1 MKWPVKWPIFKYYK
15 TNKNSGIVSLI
26 AFQNGITFENR
37 TILGYLAIQNVS
49 RGLPSKN
56 ASKYPKKCIL
66 KLGKKF
72 CQFLSNLFS
81 SISSLICKFFKKK
94 DLHIMCF
101 RGPSINFEK
110 KKNLNFWNLM
120 IFFQKLH
127 FRALGGIFWELSLNK
142 SCLESKICIQRHFQQ
157 DWSTKSAKKCQKN
170 CSNAKPLNLAL
181 SATPWYILTC
191 QIS

>member
-81 SISSLICKFFKKK
+81 SISSLICKFLKK

-110 KKNLNFWNLM
+110 KKIWTFEIWW
-120 IFFQKLH
+120 FF
-127 FRALGGIFWELSLNK
+127 F
-142 SCLESKICIQRHFQQ
+142 
-157 DWSTKSAKKCQKN
+157 KN
-170 CSNAKPLNLAL
+170 C
-181 SATPWYILTC
+181 
-191 QIS
+191 ISGHLEAFFGSWA